1 MTSYIGKTFCILCWN
16 NNLKRIFQEIP
27 IIQIKLLHAQL
38 AGSVTRL
45 QSTHGLLPCV
55 LCFVLLTVGHK
66 YLDTV
71 APKRAIVV
79 C

>member
-1 MTSYIGKTFCILCWN
+1 MTSYICKTFCILCLN
-16 NNLKRIFQEIP
+16 NNLKRIFQDIP

-38 AGSVTRL
+38 AGSITGL
-45 QSTHGLLPCV
+45 QSTYCLLPYYV
-55 LCFVLLTVGHK
+55 VLLTVGHK